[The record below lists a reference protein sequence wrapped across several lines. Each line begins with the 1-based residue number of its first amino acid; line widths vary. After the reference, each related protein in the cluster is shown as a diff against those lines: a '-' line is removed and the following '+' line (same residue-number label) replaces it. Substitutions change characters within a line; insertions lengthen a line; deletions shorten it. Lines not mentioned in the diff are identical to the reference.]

1 MLEDGL
7 ARIDVEVPADRLAH
21 DVEHTLGHLSA
32 SVRIPGF
39 RKGKVP
45 PRVVMQRLGREEVL
59 EETLREHLMR
69 WYADALDESPLHPVG
84 RPEIDWET
92 LPDDGEPFRFFATVK
107 LRPKGVLP
115 KDFTLEAPRA
125 EVSVPEDEIERELER
140 LQVATS
146 PLKAVDDRPA
156 RMGDFVEL
164 DFSAEIG
171 GKPVRG
177 TAAMGYHA

>member
-45 PRVVMQRLGREEVL
+45 PRVVLQRLGREEVL

-84 RPEIDWET
+84 RPELGLET
-92 LPDDGEPFRFFATVK
+92 LPHESDA
-107 LRPKGVLP
+107 LRL
-115 KDFTLEAPRA
+115 F
-125 EVSVPEDEIERELER
+125 
-140 LQVATS
+140 Q
-146 PLKAVDDRPA
+146 
-156 RMGDFVEL
+156 
-164 DFSAEIG
+164 
-171 GKPVRG
+171 
-177 TAAMGYHA
+177 